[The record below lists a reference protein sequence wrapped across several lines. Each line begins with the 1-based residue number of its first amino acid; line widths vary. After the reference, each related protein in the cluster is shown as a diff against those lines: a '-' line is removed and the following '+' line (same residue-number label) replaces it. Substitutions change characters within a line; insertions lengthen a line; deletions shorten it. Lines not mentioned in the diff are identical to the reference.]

1 MKLGAKEYLIGAAC
15 ICCMWTW
22 CYIIDTVETE
32 RRWKRLIDKVDAMY
46 LMDSLMHEETLRSMS
61 MRTQEKISKIY
72 DNTKK

>member
-1 MKLGAKEYLIGAAC
+1 MKLGAKEYLIGVAC
-15 ICCMWTW
+15 MWCMWTW

-61 MRTQEKISKIY
+61 MRTQEKISEIY